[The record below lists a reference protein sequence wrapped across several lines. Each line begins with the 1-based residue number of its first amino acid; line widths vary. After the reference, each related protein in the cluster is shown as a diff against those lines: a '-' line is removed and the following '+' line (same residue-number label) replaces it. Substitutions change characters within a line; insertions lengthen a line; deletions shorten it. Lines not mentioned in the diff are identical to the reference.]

1 MRQLL
6 FLLPLCLISNLVAFA
21 AEVTPISPEEA
32 AKKVNEKVVV
42 EMDVK
47 STGGRENQYLN
58 SEEDFKSA
66 KNFTIFISKDDLE
79 KFKKAGIESPA
90 THFKGKLIQVTGMV
104 VLDKEKPRIKVDEP
118 DQIKVIVKV
127 KK

>member
-90 THFKGKLIQVTGMV
+90 THFKGKLIQVTGKV

>member
-66 KNFTIFISKDDLE
+66 KNFTIFISKDHLPN
-79 KFKKAGIESPA
+79 FKKGGIENPA
-90 THFKGKLIQVTGMV
+90 VHYKGKFIQVTGTV
-104 VLDKEKPRIKVDEP
+104 ELHEKKPQIKVEQP
-118 DQIKVIVKV
+118 DQIKIMVKE